1 MQIAVLGGTGGIG
14 GHVLSWALDAGH
26 PVRAL
31 ARSPGALPPGAA

>member
-26 PVRAL
+26 QVRAL